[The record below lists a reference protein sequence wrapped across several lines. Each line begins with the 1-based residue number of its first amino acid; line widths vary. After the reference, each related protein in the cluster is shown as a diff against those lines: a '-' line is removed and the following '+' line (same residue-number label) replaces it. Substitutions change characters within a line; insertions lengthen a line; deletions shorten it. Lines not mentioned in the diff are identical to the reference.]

1 MIADIRLSFR
11 NSYYLFN
18 RSVCLLQIE
27 IAAAEQTTY
36 TPCDDCFHKKKK
48 NYRDELGSCYN
59 RPFPNYNLITS
70 IRNSELHFEFFFCS
84 IKSENDLNSENT

>member
-11 NSYYLFN
+11 NSYHLFN

-36 TPCDDCFHKKKK
+36 TPCDDCFHKTKK
-48 NYRDELGSCYN
+48 NYRHELGSCHN

-84 IKSENDLNSENT
+84 IKYDLNSENT

>member
-59 RPFPNYNLITS
+59 RPFPNYNLFTS
-70 IRNSELHFEFFFCS
+70 IRRNSELHFDFFF
-84 IKSENDLNSENT
+84 LFVQ